1 MERSPVATGH
11 GSRPAWPSLAC
22 AALGLLAACGG
33 EPESAPSRPALH
45 LGDSTARSGL
55 GLVGRAGKA
64 EATTILEV
72 KGGGLALID
81 VDGDGLLDLFAPGG
95 ATLERPERGTRA
107 QLWRNLGGLRF
118 ADASDE
124 VGLVFDRWG
133 QGVAVGDVDGD
144 GADDLF
150 VACFGRDGLLRNRG
164 GKLLEDP
171 AAGEW
176 GEAWSSAASFG
187 DLDGDGDLD
196 LYVTRYL
203 VFDPRHPPPPTTFL
217 GAEVFAGPMGLEP
230 AADAVY
236 RNRGDGTFEEAT
248 REWGFDAPAPSYGLG
263 VTILDLDGDGAPEV
277 FVGNDSAANF
287 LFRRTLDEA
296 GAPRFVE
303 LGLASGIAL
312 SEEGAGQATMG
323 IAVADVTGNGL
334 ADVFTTNFMA
344 DTNTLHVQRA
354 PLVFEDRTRSFGLA
368 LESRP
373 FVGWG
378 ALFVDLDHDGDE
390 DLVLVDGHV
399 YPDRI
404 CEPQGWQRRQV
415 PLLFER
421 DGERFRR
428 VGPEVGGAWLA
439 AAHQDRGLVAGD
451 LDRDGDLDLVVI
463 ELDGPARLLENV
475 GAPGSWLVVALQD
488 RRPGAMNR
496 RGIGARLDLEAGRAR
511 QVRWIAS
518 GLSYQSSTAL
528 EAHFGLGAHQG
539 PLTLRVRWPD
549 GFEQRV
555 ELEGARRRLV
565 VERSP

>member
-1 MERSPVATGH
+1 MGRSPGRVGLGARATC
-11 GSRPAWPSLAC
+11 AAFAC
-22 AALGLLAACGG
+22 AALGLLAACGTE
-33 EPESAPSRPALH
+33 EPAPRTPALRF
-45 LGDSTARSGL
+45 LDATARSGL
-55 GLVGRAGKA
+55 ALEGRAGNA
-64 EATTILEV
+64 RASTILEV

-81 VDGDGLLDLFAPGG
+81 YDGDGLLDLFAPGG
-95 ATLERPERGTRA
+95 GTLASPERGTRA
-107 QLWRNLGGLRF
+107 SLWRNLGGLRF
-118 ADASDE
+118 EDASNAA
-124 VGLVFDRWG
+124 GLVFDRWG

-144 GADDLF
+144 GADDIF
-150 VACFGRDGLLRNRG
+150 VACFGRDALLRNRG
-164 GKLLEDP
+164 AQLLEDT

-217 GAEVFAGPMGLEP
+217 GVEVFAGPMGLEP
-230 AADAVY
+230 APDAVY
-236 RNRGDGTFEEAT
+236 RNRGDGSFEDAT
-248 REWGFDAPAPSYGLG
+248 AEWGFDAPAPSYGLG

-277 FVGNDSAANF
+277 FVGNDSAGNF
-287 LFRRTLDEA
+287 LFRRSEGGA
-296 GAPRFVE
+296 GAVRFVE
-303 LGLASGIAL
+303 LGLASGVAL

-323 IAVADVTGNGL
+323 IAVADVTGDGR
-334 ADVFTTNFMA
+334 ADLFTTNFMA

-354 PLVFEDRTRSFGLA
+354 PLLFEDRTRGFGLA

-378 ALFVDLDHDGDE
+378 ALFADLDHDGDE
-390 DLVLVDGHV
+390 DLVLVNGHV

-404 CEPQGWQRRQV
+404 CEPQGWQRRQT

-421 DGERFRR
+421 DGPRFAR
-428 VGPEVGGAWLA
+428 VPAEVGGAWLA
-439 AAHQDRGLVAGD
+439 ATHQDRGLVAGD

-463 ELDGPARLLENV
+463 ELDGPARVLENV
-475 GAPGSWLVVALQD
+475 GARGSWLVVGLAD

-496 RGIGARLDLEAGRAR
+496 RGIGARLELEAGALS

-518 GLSYQSSTAL
+518 GLSYQSSTAP
-528 EAHFGLGAHQG
+528 EAHFGLGAHEG

-555 ELEGARRRLV
+555 GLEGARRTLV
-565 VERSP
+565 VERSQ